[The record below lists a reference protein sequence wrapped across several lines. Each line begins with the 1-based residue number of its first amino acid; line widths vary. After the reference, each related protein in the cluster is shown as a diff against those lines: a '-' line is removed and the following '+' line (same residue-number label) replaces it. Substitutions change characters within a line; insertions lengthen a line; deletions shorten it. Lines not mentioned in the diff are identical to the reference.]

1 MCVLH
6 QCPSTIF
13 KIWVKKHTLI
23 FLQNLEISLNVLCF
37 RSFWGVYNKR
47 CQYLIHTHLIKCSCD
62 LQPLELCPQILLQ
75 RHSNYVRLNDNE
87 IGLCFFKGG
96 VLCFR
101 PCTWDFET
109 FLMQD
114 TQLILNCVT
123 LSYII
128 LSYLTVNNVE
138 FQPCNETLYF
148 CEEFDHQ
155 GALKKGLSH
164 TP

>member
-1 MCVLH
+1 MSI
-6 QCPSTIF
+6 PDP
-13 KIWVKKHTLI
+13 HTPNKM
-23 FLQNLEISLNVLCF
+23 FLWFTAIGIVSPDFAPETFNFL
-37 RSFWGVYNKR
+37 
-47 CQYLIHTHLIKCSCD
+47 
-62 LQPLELCPQILLQ
+62 
-75 RHSNYVRLNDNE
+75 RLNDNE